1 MKCRLWQLYAA
12 RRSALRAGKKAKA
25 RRIDSLIRSRLSSL
39 TGAAQ

>member
-25 RRIDSLIRSRLSSL
+25 AAIDALILRRLR
-39 TGAAQ
+39 TVGGAP

>member
-25 RRIDSLIRSRLSSL
+25 AQIDALIVKRLK
-39 TGAAQ
+39 TVGGAS

>member
-39 TGAAQ
+39 GG